1 MRRLKSFYVDNTV
14 SFIHET
20 KSVIIYLIHLT
31 FRARTALRNFVALLK
46 SSAKFYELKQQ
57 EIALTGLTIHLE

>member
-31 FRARTALRNFVALLK
+31 FRARTALRKIAGNFVALLK
-46 SSAKFYELKQQ
+46 SSAKYYELKQQ
-57 EIALTGLTIHLE
+57 EIAQNG

>member
-31 FRARTALRNFVALLK
+31 FRERTALRKIAGNFVVLLK
-46 SSAKFYELKQQ
+46 SSAKIL
-57 EIALTGLTIHLE
+57 